1 MFYVYEHIRLDTN
14 AVFYVGKGRGRRCF
28 EAKRRNQHWKRIVAK
43 AGGFDVRVVVD
54 KIDEE
59 LAFLAE
65 QELIAKLKLQGASL
79 ANLTDGGEGVSGYR
93 HTDNARIQFS
103 KTMSRTME
111 TYKHIVRERQLGKK
125 NSAKKLGVGDKISKA
140 LRGRK
145 LSSERKAK
153 SSLPRGKNPRA
164 VKVSL
169 DGKQFGCIKDMA
181 EFIGMSY
188 TTLVNRMRKMKKYDW
203 TTEDMA
209 PVNAAIAAGKN

>member
-14 AVFYVGKGRGRRCF
+14 TVFYVGKGKGRRCF
-28 EAKRRNQHWKRIVAK
+28 EAKRRNQHWKCIVAK

-54 KIDEE
+54 KVDEE

-65 QELIAKLKLQGASL
+65 QELITKLKLQGVSL
-79 ANLTDGGEGVSGYR
+79 ANLTDGGEGASGYR
-93 HTDNARIQFS
+93 HTDNARIKFS

-111 TYKHIVRERQLGKK
+111 TYKHIVRERQLGKN

-153 SSLPRGKNPRA
+153 SSLPRGKNPKA
-164 VKVSL
+164 IKVSL

-181 EFIGMSY
+181 EVLGMPY
-188 TTLVNRMRKMKKYDW
+188 TTLVNRMRKMKKYEW
-203 TTEDMA
+203 TTEDLT
-209 PVNAAIAAGKN
+209 PLRNAAA

>member
-14 AVFYVGKGRGRRCF
+14 TVFYVGKGKGRRCL
-28 EAKRRNQHWKRIVAK
+28 EARRRNQHWKRVVAK

-65 QELIAKLKLQGASL
+65 QELIAKLRLQGVPL
-79 ANLTDGGEGVSGYR
+79 ANLTDGGEGASGYR
-93 HTDNARIQFS
+93 HTDSAKTKFS
-103 KTMSRTME
+103 KAMACTME
-111 TYKHIVRERQLGKK
+111 KYKHIVRARQLGEN

-145 LSSERKAK
+145 LTAERKAK
-153 SSLPRGKNPRA
+153 SSLPRAKNPKA

-181 EFIGMSY
+181 EFLGMPY

-203 TTEDMA
+203 TTENLA
-209 PVNAAIAAGKN
+209 PLQAASA

>member
-14 AVFYVGKGRGRRCF
+14 TVFYVGKGKGRRCF
-28 EAKRRNQHWKRIVAK
+28 EARRRNQHWKRVVAK
-43 AGGFDVRVVVD
+43 AGGFDIRVVVD

-65 QELIAKLKLQGASL
+65 QELILKLKAQGASL
-79 ANLTDGGEGVSGYR
+79 TNLTDGGEGSSGYR
-93 HTDNARIQFS
+93 HTDNARTKFS
-103 KTMSRTME
+103 ETMTRTME
-111 TYKHIVRERQLGKK
+111 TYKHIVRERQLGEN

-153 SSLPRGKNPRA
+153 SSLPRGKNPKA

-181 EFIGMSY
+181 EFIGMPY
-188 TTLVNRMRKMKKYDW
+188 TTLVNRMRKMNKYDW
-203 TTEDMA
+203 TTEDLT
-209 PVNAAIAAGKN
+209 PLRAASA

>member
-14 AVFYVGKGRGRRCF
+14 AVFYVGKGKGRRCF
-28 EAKRRNQHWKRIVAK
+28 EARRRNQHWKRVVAK

-65 QELIAKLKLQGASL
+65 QELITKLKLQGASL
-79 ANLTDGGEGVSGYR
+79 ANLTDGGEGASGYR
-93 HTDNARIQFS
+93 HTDKAKTKFS
-103 KTMSRTME
+103 KTMARTME
-111 TYKHIVRERQLGKK
+111 TYKHIVRERQLGEN

-145 LSSERKAK
+145 LSFERKAK
-153 SSLPRGKNPRA
+153 SSLPRGKNPKA

-181 EFIGMSY
+181 EFIGMPY
-188 TTLVNRMRKMKKYDW
+188 TTLVNRMRKMNKYDW
-203 TTEDMA
+203 TTEDLTPLRTA
-209 PVNAAIAAGKN
+209 SA